1 MRVEGVIAVGAYQEG
16 IPRGKGPHIYL
27 WSICLPVSGLQLSIS
42 PSPVG
47 SSGEGVMLASS
58 ALDAELLLGAPES
71 CPVREGVSQV
81 HGQLWEQCLGGLPY
95 TPCL

>member
-1 MRVEGVIAVGAYQEG
+1 
-16 IPRGKGPHIYL
+16 
-27 WSICLPVSGLQLSIS
+27 
-42 PSPVG
+42 
-47 SSGEGVMLASS
+47 MLASS